1 MAKAFV
7 FFSLLLLQ
15 TLLIMIIATSHVHG
29 MFQLKEATIDEIQS
43 AFARNEITSK
53 HLVKLY
59 KDEIFK
65 RNPILRGVS
74 DLNPDAE
81 FEAEKADEERL
92 AGKRGTKL
100 SGIPVLV
107 KDNIDFKKKKM
118 STTAGSYAL
127 LGSVVAEDA
136 FVVKKLREAGAII
149 LGKATLKQW
158 NGFRSYNMPGGWSAY
173 GGQGKNPYNL
183 SNEVC
188 GSSSGSAI
196 SMAANFATVSLGTET
211 DGSIICPAAYNS
223 IVGIKP
229 TVNLTSRSGVIPI
242 SLRQDSVGPMA
253 RTVEDAVYVLD
264 VIVGK
269 DEKDEGTVNASKHI
283 PEGGYAQYLNPR
295 GLQGK
300 RLGILRYPDSF
311 NNFPENSVENATY
324 QQLFQIMRDQGA
336 TLVDDIVIEKTEE
349 IYENEMIALL
359 AELKRDL
366 NSYLANLVSSP
377 MRSLT
382 DLIIFNYKHYVLE
395 KIIEYPQDMFLDAN
409 KFDGISKEVQEAIS
423 NLERLS
429 KDGFEKMMKEKKL
442 DALIYVG
449 QKLVPFLAVGGY
461 PAITVPG
468 GYNNENMPLGVSFG
482 GLKYSEPT
490 LIEIAYSFEQA
501 TKKRR
506 PPPDDVII
514 LQVPQGR
521 SSRAARFN
529 KY

>member
-1 MAKAFV
+1 MSMAAASSRSFSF
-7 FFSLLLLQ
+7 FFSWLLLH
-15 TLLIMIIATSHVHG
+15 THVHVHAI
-29 MFQLKEATIDEIQS
+29 FEFREATVNEIQS
-43 AFARNEITSK
+43 AFSRNEISSK
-53 HLVKLY
+53 QLVKLY
-59 KDEIFK
+59 KDEILR
-65 RNPILRGVS
+65 RNPILCGVA

-81 FEAEKADEERL
+81 SEAEKADQER
-92 AGKRGTKL
+92 AEGKGGTKL
-100 SGIPVLV
+100 SGVPVLI
-107 KDNIDFKKKKM
+107 KDNITFKKKRM

-127 LGSVVAEDA
+127 AGSVAAEDA

-149 LGKATLKQW
+149 IGKATLKEW
-158 NGFRSYNMPGGWSAY
+158 SGFRSSNMPGGWSAY
-173 GGQGKNPYNL
+173 GGQAKNPYNL

-196 SMAANFATVSLGTET
+196 SVAANFATVSLGTET
-211 DGSIICPAAYNS
+211 DGSIICPSSYNS
-223 IVGIKP
+223 VVGIKP
-229 TVNLTSRSGVIPI
+229 TVNLTSRSAVVPI
-242 SLRQDSVGPMA
+242 SLRQDSVGPIA

-269 DEKDEGTVNASKHI
+269 DEKDEGTVNASTHI
-283 PEGGYAQYLNPR
+283 PEGGYAQYLNPH

-300 RLGILRYPDSF
+300 RLGILRYPNSF
-311 NNFPENSVENATY
+311 NSIFPQNSMENATY
-324 QQLFQIMRDQGA
+324 QQLFQVMREKGA
-336 TLVDDIVIEKTEE
+336 TLVDDIVIEKNEE

-366 NSYLANLVSSP
+366 NSYLENLVSSP
-377 MRSLT
+377 VRSLA
-382 DLIIFNYKHYVLE
+382 DLITFNHQHNTLE
-395 KIIEYPQDMFLDAN
+395 KIVDYPQDMFIKAN
-409 KFDGISKEVQEAIS
+409 MNNGMSKEVQEAIS

-429 KDGFEKMMKEKKL
+429 KDGFEKMMKEKNL

-468 GYNNENMPLGVSFG
+468 GYNNENMALGVSFG

-506 PPPDDVII
+506 PPPNDLIVT
-514 LQVPQGR
+514 QVTQTSI
-521 SSRAARFN
+521 SSL
-529 KY
+529 